1 MSPSARPGRW
11 ATTPC
16 PAWSG
21 RSRRSTA
28 SSRPPTARRC
38 SSTSPKQRPWTRPSA
53 VRRPSRSR
61 RAPDVAGNLRALR
74 RRIRSTQSTKK
85 IFSAQ
90 ELIAGARIVRAQAR
104 VEASKPYAREITRVL
119 SALASS
125 ASLDHP
131 LLTERQDARR
141 AAVLVITSDRGFAG
155 SYNVNVL
162 RRTEELLS
170 LLRQEGKEPVLY
182 VVGRK
187 GETYYSFRDRPF
199 EESFTGFSEQP
210 NYADAQQVGRAL
222 IDAFTA
228 GEDDVDGGPGED
240 DILGVDELHIVYT
253 EFRSLLAQV
262 PVAKRMAPLE
272 VEEVEE
278 FDYEREDRAAG
289 RTGDSGVPT
298 SYEFEPSAEMLLDAL
313 LPKYITTRIYA
324 AMLEAAASES
334 ASRRRAMKSASDNA
348 EELAKNLSRQANQA
362 RQAEITQEISEIVG
376 GADALVSAGA
386 DD

>member
-1 MSPSARPGRW
+1 M
-11 ATTPC
+11 
-16 PAWSG
+16 
-21 RSRRSTA
+21 
-28 SSRPPTARRC
+28 
-38 SSTSPKQRPWTRPSA
+38 
-53 VRRPSRSR
+53 
-61 RAPDVAGNLRALR
+61 AGSLRALR

-131 LLTERQDARR
+131 LLTERQNPKR

-187 GETYYSFRDRPF
+187 GETYYSFRDR
-199 EESFTGFSEQP
+199 EMADTFTGFSEQP
-210 NYADAQQVGRAL
+210 HYENAQEVGSEL
-222 IDAFTA
+222 IDVFTA
-228 GEDDVDGGPGED
+228 GEDDEEVGSGADG
-240 DILGVDELHIVYT
+240 ILGVDELHIVYT
-253 EFRSLLAQV
+253 EFRSLLSQV

-278 FDYEREDRAAG
+278 FDYERDDREHGAAAD
-289 RTGDSGVPT
+289 TDSGVPT
-298 SYEFEPSAEMLLDAL
+298 SYEFEPSAEGLLDAL

-324 AMLEAAASES
+324 AMLESAASES

-376 GADALVSAGA
+376 GSEALVSSSAG
-386 DD
+386 D

>member
-1 MSPSARPGRW
+1 
-11 ATTPC
+11 
-16 PAWSG
+16 
-21 RSRRSTA
+21 
-28 SSRPPTARRC
+28 
-38 SSTSPKQRPWTRPSA
+38 
-53 VRRPSRSR
+53 
-61 RAPDVAGNLRALR
+61 
-74 RRIRSTQSTKK
+74 
-85 IFSAQ
+85 
-90 ELIAGARIVRAQAR
+90 

-131 LLTERQDARR
+131 LLTERQNPKR
-141 AAVLVITSDRGFAG
+141 AGVLVITSDRGFAG

-187 GETYYSFRDRPF
+187 GETYYSFRHRDM

-210 NYADAQQVGRAL
+210 KYVDAQDVGNVL

-228 GEDDVDGGPGED
+228 GEDDEEGDAGSDAGSDGV
-240 DILGVDELHIVYT
+240 LGVDELHIVYT
-253 EFRSLLAQV
+253 EFRSLLSQV

-278 FDYEREDRAAG
+278 FDYEREEREG
-289 RTGDSGVPT
+289 GSEGNDSGVPT
-298 SYEFEPSAEMLLDAL
+298 SYEFEPSAEGLLDAL
-313 LPKYITTRIYA
+313 LPKYVTTRIYA

-376 GADALVSAGA
+376 GSDALVSAGA
-386 DD
+386 ND

>member
-1 MSPSARPGRW
+1 M
-11 ATTPC
+11 
-16 PAWSG
+16 
-21 RSRRSTA
+21 
-28 SSRPPTARRC
+28 
-38 SSTSPKQRPWTRPSA
+38 
-53 VRRPSRSR
+53 
-61 RAPDVAGNLRALR
+61 AGSLRALR

-131 LLTERQDARR
+131 LLTERKNPRR

-187 GETYYSFRDRPF
+187 GETYYSFRDR
-199 EESFTGFSEQP
+199 EMADTFTGFSEQP
-210 NYADAQQVGRAL
+210 NYTDAQEVGRAL
-222 IDAFTA
+222 IDVFTA
-228 GEDDVDGGPGED
+228 GEDDDRGDGAGGSAGAD
-240 DILGVDELHIVYT
+240 GILGVDELHIVFT

-278 FDYEREDRAAG
+278 FDYEREDREHG
-289 RTGDSGVPT
+289 VTGDSGVPT
-298 SYEFEPSAEMLLDAL
+298 SYEFEPSAEGLLDAL

-324 AMLEAAASES
+324 AMLESAASES

-376 GADALVSAGA
+376 GADALVSSGA
-386 DD
+386 ND

>member
-1 MSPSARPGRW
+1 M
-11 ATTPC
+11 
-16 PAWSG
+16 
-21 RSRRSTA
+21 
-28 SSRPPTARRC
+28 
-38 SSTSPKQRPWTRPSA
+38 
-53 VRRPSRSR
+53 
-61 RAPDVAGNLRALR
+61 AGNLRALR
-74 RRIRSTQSTKK
+74 RRIRSTRSTKK

-131 LLTERQDARR
+131 LLTERENPRR

-162 RRTEELLS
+162 RRTEELLA
-170 LLRQEGKEPVLY
+170 LLRQEGKQPVLY

-187 GETYYSFRDRPF
+187 GETYYRFRDR
-199 EESFTGFSEQP
+199 EMEQTFTGFSEQP
-210 NYADAQQVGRAL
+210 GYADAQEVGRAL
-222 IDAFTA
+222 IDVFTA
-228 GEDDVDGGPGED
+228 GEDDDEQGGAGDDGL
-240 DILGVDELHIVYT
+240 LGVDELHIVYT

-272 VEEVEE
+272 VEEVDE
-278 FDYEREDRAAG
+278 FDYEREAREANPASG
-289 RTGDSGVPT
+289 SGDSGVPT
-298 SYEFEPSAEMLLDAL
+298 SYEFEPSAEGLLDAL
-313 LPKYITTRIYA
+313 LPKYVTTRIYA

-348 EELAKNLSRQANQA
+348 EELAKNLSRQANQI

-376 GADALVSAGA
+376 GADALVSSGA
-386 DD
+386 ND

>member
-1 MSPSARPGRW
+1 M
-11 ATTPC
+11 
-16 PAWSG
+16 
-21 RSRRSTA
+21 
-28 SSRPPTARRC
+28 
-38 SSTSPKQRPWTRPSA
+38 
-53 VRRPSRSR
+53 
-61 RAPDVAGNLRALR
+61 AGNLRALR

-119 SALASS
+119 SALAGS

-131 LLTERQDARR
+131 LLTERENPRR

-170 LLRQEGKEPVLY
+170 LLRQEGKEPLLY

-187 GETYYSFRDRPF
+187 GETYYSFRDRPMVDT
-199 EESFTGFSEQP
+199 FTGFSEQP
-210 NYADAQQVGRAL
+210 SYPDAQRVGEEL
-222 IDAFTA
+222 IAAFTA
-228 GEDDVDGGPGED
+228 GLDDEGDGAGADGV
-240 DILGVDELHIVYT
+240 LGVDELHIVYT

-262 PVAKRMAPLE
+262 PVARRMAPLE

-278 FDYEREDRAAG
+278 FDYEREDREHG
-289 RTGDSGVPT
+289 VTGGDTGVPT
-298 SYEFEPSAEMLLDAL
+298 SYEFEPSPDALLDAL
-313 LPKYITTRIYA
+313 LPKYVTTRIYA

-348 EELAKNLSRQANQA
+348 EELAKNLSRQANQI
-362 RQAEITQEISEIVG
+362 RQADITQEISEIVG
-376 GADALVSAGA
+376 GADALVAAGA
-386 DD
+386 GD

>member
-1 MSPSARPGRW
+1 M
-11 ATTPC
+11 
-16 PAWSG
+16 
-21 RSRRSTA
+21 
-28 SSRPPTARRC
+28 
-38 SSTSPKQRPWTRPSA
+38 
-53 VRRPSRSR
+53 
-61 RAPDVAGNLRALR
+61 AGSLRALR

-90 ELIAGARIVRAQAR
+90 ELIAGARIVRAQNR

-131 LLTERQDARR
+131 LLTERPEARR

-162 RRTEELLS
+162 RRTEELLG
-170 LLRQEGKEPVLY
+170 LLRNEGKEPVLY

-187 GETYYSFRDRPF
+187 GETYYRFRDREF
-199 EESFTGFSEQP
+199 AESWTGFSEQP
-210 NYADAQQVGRAL
+210 GYEDAQAVGRTL

-228 GEDDVDGGPGED
+228 GEDDEDGGAGAD
-240 DILGVDELHIVYT
+240 GILGVDELHIVYT
-253 EFRSLLAQV
+253 EFRSLLSQV
-262 PVAKRMAPLE
+262 PVANRMAPLV
-272 VEEVEE
+272 VEEVDE
-278 FDYEREDRAAG
+278 FRDEAG
-289 RTGDSGVPT
+289 QPGGSNEVPT
-298 SYEFEPSAEMLLDAL
+298 SYEFEPSAEALLDAL
-313 LPKYITTRIYA
+313 LPKYVTTRIYA

-376 GADALVSAGA
+376 GADALVSAGS

>member
-1 MSPSARPGRW
+1 MA
-11 ATTPC
+11 
-16 PAWSG
+16 
-21 RSRRSTA
+21 A
-28 SSRPPTARRC
+28 S
-38 SSTSPKQRPWTRPSA
+38 
-53 VRRPSRSR
+53 
-61 RAPDVAGNLRALR
+61 LRALR

-131 LLTERQDARR
+131 LLTERQNPRR

-187 GETYYSFRDRPF
+187 GETYYSFRDR
-199 EESFTGFSEQP
+199 EMADTFTGFSEQP
-210 NYADAQQVGRAL
+210 NYTDAQEVGRVL

-228 GEDDVDGGPGED
+228 GEDDVDGAAGADGVE
-240 DILGVDELHIVYT
+240 GVDELHIVYT
-253 EFRSLLAQV
+253 EFRSLLSQV

-272 VEEVEE
+272 VEEVQE
-278 FDYEREDRAAG
+278 FDYEREDREAG

-298 SYEFEPSAEMLLDAL
+298 SYEFEPSAEGLLDAL

-324 AMLEAAASES
+324 AMLESAASES

-376 GADALVSAGA
+376 GADALVSANAA
-386 DD
+386 D

>member
-1 MSPSARPGRW
+1 V
-11 ATTPC
+11 
-16 PAWSG
+16 
-21 RSRRSTA
+21 A
-28 SSRPPTARRC
+28 S
-38 SSTSPKQRPWTRPSA
+38 
-53 VRRPSRSR
+53 
-61 RAPDVAGNLRALR
+61 NLRALR
-74 RRIRSTQSTKK
+74 RRIRSTKSTKK

-131 LLTERQDARR
+131 LLTERENPRR

-187 GETYYSFRDRPF
+187 GETYYSFRNRTMADT
-199 EESFTGFSEQP
+199 FTGFSEQP
-210 NYADAQQVGRAL
+210 TYPDAQRVGEEL
-222 IDAFTA
+222 IAAFTA
-228 GEDDVDGGPGED
+228 GEDETGADGAQ
-240 DILGVDELHIVYT
+240 GVDELHIVYT

-278 FDYEREDRAAG
+278 FDYEREDREAG
-289 RTGDSGVPT
+289 VTNDTGVPT
-298 SYEFEPSAEMLLDAL
+298 SYEFEPSPDALLDAL
-313 LPKYITTRIYA
+313 LPKYVTTRIFA
-324 AMLEAAASES
+324 AMLESAASES
-334 ASRRRAMKSASDNA
+334 ASRRRAMKSASANA

>member
-1 MSPSARPGRW
+1 MA
-11 ATTPC
+11 
-16 PAWSG
+16 
-21 RSRRSTA
+21 A
-28 SSRPPTARRC
+28 S
-38 SSTSPKQRPWTRPSA
+38 
-53 VRRPSRSR
+53 
-61 RAPDVAGNLRALR
+61 LRALR

-119 SALASS
+119 SALAGS

-187 GETYYSFRDRPF
+187 GETYYSFRDR
-199 EESFTGFSEQP
+199 EMADTFTGFSEQP
-210 NYADAQQVGRAL
+210 TYPDAQEVGRVL

-228 GEDDVDGGPGED
+228 GEDDDEQGGAGED
-240 DILGVDELHIVYT
+240 DVLGVDELHIVFT
-253 EFRSLLAQV
+253 EFRSLLSQV

-278 FDYEREDRAAG
+278 FDYEREDREAG
-289 RTGDSGVPT
+289 RQTDSGVPT
-298 SYEFEPSAEMLLDAL
+298 SYEFEPSAEALLDAL
-313 LPKYITTRIYA
+313 LPKYVTTRIFA
-324 AMLEAAASES
+324 AMLESAASES

-348 EELAKNLSRQANQA
+348 EELAKNLARQANQA

-376 GADALVSAGA
+376 GADALVSASA

>member
-1 MSPSARPGRW
+1 
-11 ATTPC
+11 
-16 PAWSG
+16 
-21 RSRRSTA
+21 
-28 SSRPPTARRC
+28 
-38 SSTSPKQRPWTRPSA
+38 
-53 VRRPSRSR
+53 
-61 RAPDVAGNLRALR
+61 VAGNLRALR

-119 SALASS
+119 SALAGS

-199 EESFTGFSEQP
+199 EQSFTGFSEQP
-210 NYADAQQVGRAL
+210 NYPDAQEVGRVL

-228 GEDDVDGGPGED
+228 GEDDDEGGADGVP
-240 DILGVDELHIVYT
+240 GVDELHIVYT
-253 EFRSLLAQV
+253 EFRSLLSQV
-262 PVAKRMAPLE
+262 PVAKRMAPLV

-278 FDYEREDRAAG
+278 FDYEREDREAG
-289 RTGDSGVPT
+289 IIGDSGVPT
-298 SYEFEPSAEMLLDAL
+298 AHEFEPSAEALLDAL
-313 LPKYITTRIYA
+313 LPKYVTTRIYA

>member
-1 MSPSARPGRW
+1 M
-11 ATTPC
+11 
-16 PAWSG
+16 
-21 RSRRSTA
+21 
-28 SSRPPTARRC
+28 
-38 SSTSPKQRPWTRPSA
+38 
-53 VRRPSRSR
+53 
-61 RAPDVAGNLRALR
+61 AGSLRALR

-131 LLTERQDARR
+131 LLTERQNPRR
-141 AAVLVITSDRGFAG
+141 AGVLVITSDRGFAG

-170 LLRQEGKEPVLY
+170 
-182 VVGRK
+182 
-187 GETYYSFRDRPF
+187 
-199 EESFTGFSEQP
+199 
-210 NYADAQQVGRAL
+210 
-222 IDAFTA
+222 
-228 GEDDVDGGPGED
+228 
-240 DILGVDELHIVYT
+240 
-253 EFRSLLAQV
+253 QV

-278 FDYEREDRAAG
+278 FDYEAEDRAAG

-298 SYEFEPSAEMLLDAL
+298 SYEFEPSAEGLLDAL
-313 LPKYITTRIYA
+313 LPKYVTTRIYA

-348 EELAKNLSRQANQA
+348 EELAKNLA
-362 RQAEITQEISEIVG
+362 R
-376 GADALVSAGA
+376 
-386 DD
+386 

>member
-1 MSPSARPGRW
+1 M
-11 ATTPC
+11 
-16 PAWSG
+16 
-21 RSRRSTA
+21 
-28 SSRPPTARRC
+28 
-38 SSTSPKQRPWTRPSA
+38 
-53 VRRPSRSR
+53 
-61 RAPDVAGNLRALR
+61 AGSLRALR

-119 SALASS
+119 TALSAS
-125 ASLDHP
+125 ASLEHP
-131 LLTERQDARR
+131 LLNERTDTRR

-162 RRTEELLS
+162 RRTEELLGT
-170 LLRQEGKEPVLY
+170 LRQQGKEPVLY

-187 GETYYSFRDRPF
+187 GETYYSFRDRPV
-199 EESFTGFSEQP
+199 EDTFTGFSEQP
-210 NYADAQQVGRAL
+210 AYSDAQEVGRAL
-222 IDAFTA
+222 IDVFEPA
-228 GEDDVDGGPGED
+228 EDGDRSG
-240 DILGVDELHIVYT
+240 GVDEVHIVYT

-262 PVAKRMAPLE
+262 PVAKRLAPMDPE
-272 VEEVEE
+272 DVEGGDGDDDE
-278 FDYEREDRAAG
+278 AAG
-289 RTGDSGVPT
+289 GRPAGDSGVPT
-298 SYEFEPSAEMLLDAL
+298 SYEFEPSPEALLDAL
-313 LPKYITTRIYA
+313 LPKYVTTRIYA

>member
-1 MSPSARPGRW
+1 MA
-11 ATTPC
+11 
-16 PAWSG
+16 
-21 RSRRSTA
+21 A
-28 SSRPPTARRC
+28 S
-38 SSTSPKQRPWTRPSA
+38 
-53 VRRPSRSR
+53 
-61 RAPDVAGNLRALR
+61 LRALR

-131 LLTERQDARR
+131 LLTERENPRR

-187 GETYYSFRDRPF
+187 GETYYSFRDRPM
-199 EESFTGFSEQP
+199 EQTFTGFSEQP
-210 NYADAQQVGRAL
+210 GYVDAQEVGRVL
-222 IDAFTA
+222 IDVFTA
-228 GEDDVDGGPGED
+228 GEDDDEDGAGADG
-240 DILGVDELHIVYT
+240 IQGVDELHIVYT
-253 EFRSLLAQV
+253 EFRSLLSQV

-278 FDYEREDRAAG
+278 FDYEREARE
-289 RTGDSGVPT
+289 SGQAPADNAIAP
-298 SYEFEPSAEMLLDAL
+298 SYEFEPSAEGLLDAL
-313 LPKYITTRIYA
+313 LPKYVTTRIYA

-376 GADALVSAGA
+376 GADALVSANAG
-386 DD
+386 D

>member
-1 MSPSARPGRW
+1 M
-11 ATTPC
+11 
-16 PAWSG
+16 
-21 RSRRSTA
+21 
-28 SSRPPTARRC
+28 
-38 SSTSPKQRPWTRPSA
+38 
-53 VRRPSRSR
+53 
-61 RAPDVAGNLRALR
+61 AGNLRALR
-74 RRIRSTQSTKK
+74 RRIRSTKSTKK

-131 LLTERQDARR
+131 LLTERENPRR

-187 GETYYSFRDRPF
+187 GETYYRFRDRPMADV
-199 EESFTGFSEQP
+199 FTGFSEQP
-210 NYADAQQVGRAL
+210 GYADAQRVGEEL
-222 IDAFTA
+222 IAVFTA
-228 GEDDVDGGPGED
+228 GEDDDESGPGAD
-240 DILGVDELHIVYT
+240 GLLGVDELHIVFT

-262 PVAKRMAPLE
+262 PVAKRLAPLE

-278 FDYEREDRAAG
+278 FDYEREDREAG
-289 RTGDSGVPT
+289 RTADSGIPT
-298 SYEFEPSAEMLLDAL
+298 SYEFEPSAEALLDAL
-313 LPKYITTRIYA
+313 LPKYVTTRIYA

-348 EELAKNLSRQANQA
+348 EELAKSLARQANQI
-362 RQAEITQEISEIVG
+362 RQADITQEISEIVG
-376 GADALVSAGA
+376 GADALVSSNA

>member
-1 MSPSARPGRW
+1 MA
-11 ATTPC
+11 
-16 PAWSG
+16 
-21 RSRRSTA
+21 A
-28 SSRPPTARRC
+28 S
-38 SSTSPKQRPWTRPSA
+38 
-53 VRRPSRSR
+53 
-61 RAPDVAGNLRALR
+61 LRALR

-131 LLTERQDARR
+131 LLTERQNPRR

-162 RRTEELLS
+162 RRTEELLA

-187 GETYYSFRDRPF
+187 GETYYSFRNREMADT
-199 EESFTGFSEQP
+199 FTGFSEQP
-210 NYADAQQVGRAL
+210 NYEDAQRVGQEL
-222 IDAFTA
+222 IAAFTA
-228 GEDDVDGGPGED
+228 GEDDDESGGAGDDG
-240 DILGVDELHIVYT
+240 ILGVDELHIVYT

-278 FDYEREDRAAG
+278 FDYEREERERGQAG
-289 RTGDSGVPT
+289 NDSGVPT
-298 SYEFEPSAEMLLDAL
+298 SYEFEPSAEGLLDAL

-376 GADALVSAGA
+376 GADALVSANAG
-386 DD
+386 D

>member
-1 MSPSARPGRW
+1 MA
-11 ATTPC
+11 
-16 PAWSG
+16 
-21 RSRRSTA
+21 A
-28 SSRPPTARRC
+28 S
-38 SSTSPKQRPWTRPSA
+38 
-53 VRRPSRSR
+53 
-61 RAPDVAGNLRALR
+61 LRALR

-131 LLTERQDARR
+131 LLTERQNPQR

-170 LLRQEGKEPVLY
+170 LLRQEGKEPLLY

-187 GETYYSFRDRPF
+187 GETYYSFRHRDMVDT
-199 EESFTGFSEQP
+199 FTGFSEQP
-210 NYADAQQVGRAL
+210 SYPDAQRVGEEL
-222 IDAFTA
+222 IAAFTA
-228 GEDDVDGGPGED
+228 GADDEEGGAGADG
-240 DILGVDELHIVYT
+240 ILGVDELHIVYT

-278 FDYEREDRAAG
+278 FDYEREEREHGQAG
-289 RTGDSGVPT
+289 GDSGVPT
-298 SYEFEPSAEMLLDAL
+298 SYEFEPSAEGLLDAL

-362 RQAEITQEISEIVG
+362 RQAEITQELSEIVG
-376 GADALVSAGA
+376 GADALVSAGSS
-386 DD
+386 D

>member
-1 MSPSARPGRW
+1 VA
-11 ATTPC
+11 
-16 PAWSG
+16 
-21 RSRRSTA
+21 A
-28 SSRPPTARRC
+28 S
-38 SSTSPKQRPWTRPSA
+38 
-53 VRRPSRSR
+53 
-61 RAPDVAGNLRALR
+61 LRALR

-131 LLTERQDARR
+131 LLTERQNPQR

-187 GETYYSFRDRPF
+187 GETYYSFRDR
-199 EESFTGFSEQP
+199 EMAETFTGFSEQP
-210 NYADAQQVGRAL
+210 RYEDAQEVGTAL
-222 IDAFTA
+222 IDVFTA
-228 GEDDVDGGPGED
+228 GLDDVDDEGTESRAGADG
-240 DILGVDELHIVYT
+240 ILGVDELHIVYT
-253 EFRSLLAQV
+253 EFRSLLSQV

-278 FDYEREDRAAG
+278 FDYEREDRERG
-289 RTGDSGVPT
+289 QTTGDSGVPT
-298 SYEFEPSAEMLLDAL
+298 SYEFEPSAEGLLDAL
-313 LPKYITTRIYA
+313 LPKYVTTRIYA

-376 GADALVSAGA
+376 GSDALASAGTG
-386 DD
+386 D

>member
-1 MSPSARPGRW
+1 MA
-11 ATTPC
+11 
-16 PAWSG
+16 
-21 RSRRSTA
+21 A
-28 SSRPPTARRC
+28 S
-38 SSTSPKQRPWTRPSA
+38 
-53 VRRPSRSR
+53 
-61 RAPDVAGNLRALR
+61 LRALR

-131 LLTERQDARR
+131 LLTERENPRR

-162 RRTEELLS
+162 RRTEELLA

-187 GETYYSFRDRPF
+187 GETYYSFRDRPTAGT
-199 EESFTGFSEQP
+199 FTGFSEQP
-210 NYADAQQVGRAL
+210 GYADAQEVGRVL

-228 GEDDVDGGPGED
+228 GEDDDESGAGTDGAQ
-240 DILGVDELHIVYT
+240 GVDELHIVYT
-253 EFRSLLAQV
+253 EFRSLLSQV
-262 PVAKRMAPLE
+262 PVARRMAPLE
-272 VEEVEE
+272 VEEVDE
-278 FDYEREDRAAG
+278 FDYEREERASGGAG
-289 RTGDSGVPT
+289 DTGIPT
-298 SYEFEPSAEMLLDAL
+298 SYEFEPSAEGLLDAL

-376 GADALVSAGA
+376 GADALVSSGA
-386 DD
+386 ND

>member
-1 MSPSARPGRW
+1 M
-11 ATTPC
+11 
-16 PAWSG
+16 
-21 RSRRSTA
+21 
-28 SSRPPTARRC
+28 
-38 SSTSPKQRPWTRPSA
+38 
-53 VRRPSRSR
+53 
-61 RAPDVAGNLRALR
+61 AGNLRALR

-119 SALASS
+119 SALAGS

-170 LLRQEGKEPVLY
+170 LLRQEGKDPVLY

-187 GETYYSFRDRPF
+187 GETYYSFRNRPVA
-199 EESFTGFSEQP
+199 ETFTGFSEQP
-210 NYADAQQVGRAL
+210 NYTDAQRVGEQL
-222 IDAFTA
+222 IAAFTA
-228 GEDDVDGGPGED
+228 GEDDDETDAGADGV
-240 DILGVDELHIVYT
+240 LGVDELHIVFT
-253 EFRSLLAQV
+253 EFRSLLAQI

-278 FDYEREDRAAG
+278 FDYEREDRASG
-289 RTGDSGVPT
+289 VITGDSGVPT
-298 SYEFEPSAEMLLDAL
+298 SYEFEPSPDALLDAL
-313 LPKYITTRIYA
+313 LPRYVTTRIFA
-324 AMLEAAASES
+324 AMLESAASES

>member
-1 MSPSARPGRW
+1 M
-11 ATTPC
+11 
-16 PAWSG
+16 
-21 RSRRSTA
+21 
-28 SSRPPTARRC
+28 
-38 SSTSPKQRPWTRPSA
+38 
-53 VRRPSRSR
+53 
-61 RAPDVAGNLRALR
+61 AGSLRALR

-90 ELIAGARIVRAQAR
+90 ELIAGARIVRAQNR

-119 SALASS
+119 SALAGS

-131 LLTERQDARR
+131 LLTERSDARR
-141 AAVLVITSDRGFAG
+141 VAVLIITSDRGFAG

-162 RRTEELLS
+162 RRTEELLG
-170 LLRQEGKEPVLY
+170 LLRNEGKEPVLY

-187 GETYYSFRDRPF
+187 GETYYRFRDREF
-199 EESFTGFSEQP
+199 AESWTGFSEQP
-210 NYADAQQVGRAL
+210 GYEDAQEVGRTL
-222 IDAFTA
+222 IEAFTA
-228 GEDDVDGGPGED
+228 GEDDESGNADG
-240 DILGVDELHIVYT
+240 ILGVDELHIVYT
-253 EFRSLLAQV
+253 EFRSLLSQV
-262 PVAKRMAPLE
+262 PVAKRMAPLV

-278 FDYEREDRAAG
+278 FSDERDQPDR
-289 RTGDSGVPT
+289 TSEVPT
-298 SYEFEPSAEMLLDAL
+298 SYEFEPSAEALLDAL
-313 LPKYITTRIYA
+313 LPKYVTTRIYA

>member
-1 MSPSARPGRW
+1 MA
-11 ATTPC
+11 
-16 PAWSG
+16 
-21 RSRRSTA
+21 A
-28 SSRPPTARRC
+28 S
-38 SSTSPKQRPWTRPSA
+38 
-53 VRRPSRSR
+53 
-61 RAPDVAGNLRALR
+61 LRALR

-104 VEASKPYAREITRVL
+104 VEASKPYSREITRVL

-131 LLTERQDARR
+131 LLTERENPRR

-187 GETYYSFRDRPF
+187 GETYYSFRHREMADT
-199 EESFTGFSEQP
+199 FTGFSEQP
-210 NYADAQQVGRAL
+210 KYTDGQQVGQEL
-222 IDAFTA
+222 IAAFTA
-228 GEDDVDGGPGED
+228 GEDDEEGGGGADGV
-240 DILGVDELHIVYT
+240 LGVDELHIVYT

-278 FDYEREDRAAG
+278 FDYEREDREHGQASSDA
-289 RTGDSGVPT
+289 GVPT
-298 SYEFEPSAEMLLDAL
+298 SYEFEPSAEGLLDAL

-324 AMLEAAASES
+324 AMLESAASES

-376 GADALVSAGA
+376 GSEALVSSSAG
-386 DD
+386 D

>member
-1 MSPSARPGRW
+1 MA
-11 ATTPC
+11 
-16 PAWSG
+16 
-21 RSRRSTA
+21 A
-28 SSRPPTARRC
+28 S
-38 SSTSPKQRPWTRPSA
+38 
-53 VRRPSRSR
+53 
-61 RAPDVAGNLRALR
+61 LRALR

-131 LLTERQDARR
+131 LLTERENPRR

-162 RRTEELLS
+162 RRTEELLA
-170 LLRQEGKEPVLY
+170 LLRQEGKDPVLY

-187 GETYYSFRDRPF
+187 GETYYSFRDR
-199 EESFTGFSEQP
+199 EMADTFTGFSEQP
-210 NYADAQQVGRAL
+210 KYTDAQEVGQEL
-222 IDAFTA
+222 IAAFTA
-228 GEDDVDGGPGED
+228 GEDDDESGGAGDDG
-240 DILGVDELHIVYT
+240 ILGVDELHIVYT
-253 EFRSLLAQV
+253 EFRSLLSQV

-278 FDYEREDRAAG
+278 FDYEREDREHGQAG
-289 RTGDSGVPT
+289 ESGVPT
-298 SYEFEPSAEMLLDAL
+298 SYEFEPSAEGLLDAL

-376 GADALVSAGA
+376 GADALVSAGSG
-386 DD
+386 D

>member
-1 MSPSARPGRW
+1 MA
-11 ATTPC
+11 
-16 PAWSG
+16 
-21 RSRRSTA
+21 A
-28 SSRPPTARRC
+28 S
-38 SSTSPKQRPWTRPSA
+38 
-53 VRRPSRSR
+53 
-61 RAPDVAGNLRALR
+61 LRALR

-131 LLTERQDARR
+131 LLTERQNPQR

-187 GETYYSFRDRPF
+187 GETYYSFRNRDMADT
-199 EESFTGFSEQP
+199 FTGFSEQP
-210 NYADAQQVGRAL
+210 NYEDAQRVGQEL
-222 IDAFTA
+222 IAAFTA
-228 GEDDVDGGPGED
+228 GEDDEDGGAGAD
-240 DILGVDELHIVYT
+240 GILGVDELHIVYT

-278 FDYEREDRAAG
+278 FDYEREDREAG

-298 SYEFEPSAEMLLDAL
+298 SYEFEPSAEGLLDAL

>member
-1 MSPSARPGRW
+1 M
-11 ATTPC
+11 
-16 PAWSG
+16 
-21 RSRRSTA
+21 
-28 SSRPPTARRC
+28 
-38 SSTSPKQRPWTRPSA
+38 
-53 VRRPSRSR
+53 
-61 RAPDVAGNLRALR
+61 AGNLRALR
-74 RRIRSTQSTKK
+74 RRIRSTRSTKK

-90 ELIAGARIVRAQAR
+90 ELIAGARFVRDQAR
-104 VEASKPYAREITRVL
+104 VEESKPYAREITRVL

-131 LLTERQDARR
+131 LLTERENPKR

-162 RRTEELLS
+162 RRTEELLA

-187 GETYYSFRDRPF
+187 GETYYRFRERDV
-199 EESFTGFSEQP
+199 EQTFTGFSEQP
-210 NYADAQQVGRAL
+210 AYTDAQEVGRVL
-222 IDAFTA
+222 IEAFTA
-228 GEDDVDGGPGED
+228 GEDDVQGGAGADGV
-240 DILGVDELHIVYT
+240 LGVDELHIVFT

-278 FDYEREDRAAG
+278 FDYEREDREQ
-289 RTGDSGVPT
+289 GVAKDDGLQA
-298 SYEFEPSAEMLLDAL
+298 SYEFEPSAEGLLDAL
-313 LPKYITTRIYA
+313 LPKYVTTRIYA

-348 EELAKNLSRQANQA
+348 EELAKNLSRQANQI
-362 RQAEITQEISEIVG
+362 RQADITQEISEIVG
-376 GADALVSAGA
+376 GADALVSSGA
-386 DD
+386 ND

>member
-1 MSPSARPGRW
+1 MA
-11 ATTPC
+11 
-16 PAWSG
+16 
-21 RSRRSTA
+21 A
-28 SSRPPTARRC
+28 S
-38 SSTSPKQRPWTRPSA
+38 
-53 VRRPSRSR
+53 
-61 RAPDVAGNLRALR
+61 LRALR

-104 VEASKPYAREITRVL
+104 VEASKPYSREITRVL

-125 ASLDHP
+125 TSLDHP
-131 LLTERQDARR
+131 LLIERENPRR

-170 LLRQEGKEPVLY
+170 LLRQEGKQPVLY

-187 GETYYSFRDRPF
+187 GETYYSFRNREMADT
-199 EESFTGFSEQP
+199 FTGFSEQP
-210 NYADAQQVGRAL
+210 KYTDAQAVGEEL
-222 IDAFTA
+222 IAAFTA
-228 GEDDVDGGPGED
+228 GEDDEDGGPGAD
-240 DILGVDELHIVYT
+240 DVLGVDELHIVYT
-253 EFRSLLAQV
+253 EFRSLLSQV

-278 FDYEREDRAAG
+278 FDYEREDREHGQAG
-289 RTGDSGVPT
+289 TDSGVPT
-298 SYEFEPSAEMLLDAL
+298 SYEFEPSAEGLLDAL

-376 GADALVSAGA
+376 GADALVSAGSG
-386 DD
+386 D

>member
-1 MSPSARPGRW
+1 M
-11 ATTPC
+11 
-16 PAWSG
+16 
-21 RSRRSTA
+21 
-28 SSRPPTARRC
+28 
-38 SSTSPKQRPWTRPSA
+38 
-53 VRRPSRSR
+53 
-61 RAPDVAGNLRALR
+61 AGSLRALR

-119 SALASS
+119 SALAGS

-131 LLTERQDARR
+131 LLTEREQPGRV
-141 AAVLVITSDRGFAG
+141 AVLVITSDRGFAG

-162 RRTEELLS
+162 RRTEELLR
-170 LLRQEGKEPVLY
+170 LLRDEGKEPLLY

-187 GETYYSFRDRPF
+187 GETYYRFRDR
-199 EESFTGFSEQP
+199 EMVDTWTGFSEQP
-210 NYADAQQVGRAL
+210 GYENAQEVGRTL

-228 GEDDVDGGPGED
+228 GADDDETGGGADGV
-240 DILGVDELHIVYT
+240 LGVDELHIVYT
-253 EFRSLLAQV
+253 EFRSLLSQV

-278 FDYEREDRAAG
+278 FRDERDEQAQAE
-289 RTGDSGVPT
+289 RTTDVPT
-298 SYEFEPSAEMLLDAL
+298 SYEFEPSAEALLDAL
-313 LPKYITTRIYA
+313 LPKYVTTRIYA

-348 EELAKNLSRQANQA
+348 EELAKNLARQANQA

-376 GADALVSAGA
+376 GADALVSANA
-386 DD
+386 DN

>member
-1 MSPSARPGRW
+1 MA
-11 ATTPC
+11 
-16 PAWSG
+16 
-21 RSRRSTA
+21 A
-28 SSRPPTARRC
+28 S
-38 SSTSPKQRPWTRPSA
+38 
-53 VRRPSRSR
+53 
-61 RAPDVAGNLRALR
+61 LRALR

-131 LLTERQDARR
+131 LLTERENPRR

-187 GETYYSFRDRPF
+187 GETYYSFRNREMADT
-199 EESFTGFSEQP
+199 FTGFSEQP
-210 NYADAQQVGRAL
+210 GYADAQRVGEQL
-222 IDAFTA
+222 IAAFTA
-228 GEDDVDGGPGED
+228 GQDDEDGGAGAD
-240 DILGVDELHIVYT
+240 GILGVDELHIVYT
-253 EFRSLLAQV
+253 EFRSLLSQI

-278 FDYEREDRAAG
+278 FDYEREDRERENAAAHEL
-289 RTGDSGVPT
+289 PT
-298 SYEFEPSAEMLLDAL
+298 AYEFEPSAEGLLDAL

-376 GADALVSAGA
+376 GADALVSAGSN
-386 DD
+386 D

>member
-1 MSPSARPGRW
+1 M
-11 ATTPC
+11 
-16 PAWSG
+16 
-21 RSRRSTA
+21 
-28 SSRPPTARRC
+28 
-38 SSTSPKQRPWTRPSA
+38 
-53 VRRPSRSR
+53 
-61 RAPDVAGNLRALR
+61 AGSLRALR

-119 SALASS
+119 SALAGS

-131 LLTERQDARR
+131 LLTERTDARR
-141 AAVLVITSDRGFAG
+141 VAVLVITSDRGFAG

-162 RRTEELLS
+162 RRTEELLG
-170 LLRQEGKEPVLY
+170 LLRNEGKEPVLY

-187 GETYYSFRDRPF
+187 GETYYRFRDRDF
-199 EESFTGFSEQP
+199 ADSWTGFSEQP
-210 NYADAQQVGRAL
+210 NYSDAQEVGSTL

-228 GEDDVDGGPGED
+228 GEDDDIADAGDPRGAGADG
-240 DILGVDELHIVYT
+240 ILGVDELHIVYT
-253 EFRSLLAQV
+253 EFRSLLSQV
-262 PVAKRMAPLE
+262 PVAKRMAPLV
-272 VEEVEE
+272 VEEVDE
-278 FDYEREDRAAG
+278 FRDERDDAAQAQ
-289 RTGDSGVPT
+289 RTSEVPT
-298 SYEFEPSAEMLLDAL
+298 SYEFEPSAEALLDAL
-313 LPKYITTRIYA
+313 LPKYVTTRIYA

-348 EELAKNLSRQANQA
+348 EELAKNLARQANQA

-376 GADALVSAGA
+376 GADALVSAGS